1 MKYGSF
7 GKEQDCPIQKRNE
20 QEGSDIEDFDGLD
33 SEDENDNK
41 ENNNSK
47 ENKSQFKEIEL
58 NPNDPKIKNKFTNS
72 ASEDNDSDK
81 NSNDENKNNINII
94 NDNNVT
100 SKGKEDQETGKFN
113 DKDKQINTKKNDDDE
128 DSDSNESNKDSSENE
143 LFGDKDE
150 KEVKEVKEEKAKTQK
165 NENKIINKKEDD
177 EFSKEIKKNQEI
189 EKILLES
196 IKNKE
201 NATIQKIDMA
211 NEIDFKAI
219 PDQII
224 PTDEFGFIIKNDNNK
239 SNSDIKNGSLRES
252 VRPQSE
258 LLLINA
264 RMEKW
269 SHMIKHYDEYA
280 KKKYDK
286 LKSRTRKGIPDCFR
300 SHIWQIF
307 AKKEKYYKKDVY
319 NQLNSVELD
328 EDTKIVIIKDLDRTF
343 PALLFFREKY
353 GKGQRELYR
362 VLSNYSKY
370 NKETGYLQGMGFIVA
385 VFLSYMDEESS
396 FFMLDSLMKNY
407 GLEGYYKPNFPDLKK
422 TFYILLN
429 LMKKFIPKVY
439 ELFRKE
445 GMMPS
450 MYASEWFICIF
461 SRNLEFN
468 SLVRI
473 FDVFLLEGFKVIYR
487 FALAFLKMKEEKFLA
502 GKDGLASIMQTMNEC
517 TENIDVEKVFKIAF
531 GFSLSRDYIEKK
543 GIEYNIVKN
552 NKNDEFIK
560 QL

>member
-7 GKEQDCPIQKRNE
+7 GKEKDCPIQKRNE

-72 ASEDNDSDK
+72 ASEENDSDK

-100 SKGKEDQETGKFN
+100 SKGKEEQETGKFN

-150 KEVKEVKEEKAKTQK
+150 KQVKEEKTKTQK
-165 NENKIINKKEDD
+165 NENKIINKNEDD

-280 KKKYDK
+280 KKK
-286 LKSRTRKGIPDCFR
+286 I
-300 SHIWQIF
+300 
-307 AKKEKYYKKDVY
+307 
-319 NQLNSVELD
+319 
-328 EDTKIVIIKDLDRTF
+328 
-343 PALLFFREKY
+343 
-353 GKGQRELYR
+353 
-362 VLSNYSKY
+362 
-370 NKETGYLQGMGFIVA
+370 
-385 VFLSYMDEESS
+385 
-396 FFMLDSLMKNY
+396 
-407 GLEGYYKPNFPDLKK
+407 
-422 TFYILLN
+422 
-429 LMKKFIPKVY
+429 
-439 ELFRKE
+439 
-445 GMMPS
+445 
-450 MYASEWFICIF
+450 
-461 SRNLEFN
+461 
-468 SLVRI
+468 
-473 FDVFLLEGFKVIYR
+473 
-487 FALAFLKMKEEKFLA
+487 
-502 GKDGLASIMQTMNEC
+502 
-517 TENIDVEKVFKIAF
+517 
-531 GFSLSRDYIEKK
+531 
-543 GIEYNIVKN
+543 
-552 NKNDEFIK
+552 
-560 QL
+560 